1 MKERGQGQTN
11 AAEWGRG
18 GEGGGLGGGTTVSF
32 YSLRRKAAKINETYY
47 F

>member
-18 GEGGGLGGGTTVSF
+18 DEGGGGVLQFTVQEEKGS
-32 YSLRRKAAKINETYY
+32 
-47 F
+47 

>member
-18 GEGGGLGGGTTVSF
+18 GEGTTVSF
-32 YSLRRKAAKINETYY
+32 YSLGRTKAAKLNKTLVLAN
-47 F
+47 

>member
-18 GEGGGLGGGTTVSF
+18 DEGGGGY
-32 YSLRRKAAKINETYY
+32 YSLQFKKRKAVKINQTYY